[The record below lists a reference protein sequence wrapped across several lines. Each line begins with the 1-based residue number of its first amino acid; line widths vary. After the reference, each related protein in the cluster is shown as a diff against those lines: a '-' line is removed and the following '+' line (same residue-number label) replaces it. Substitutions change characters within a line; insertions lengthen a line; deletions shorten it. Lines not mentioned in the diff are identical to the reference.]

1 MLKKWAKE
9 MCFVIVASHW
19 MIRVHGLGDLKIA
32 FYQNCPAIKRGTKNL
47 VASVDDFMRFNGR

>member
-32 FYQNCPAIKRGTKNL
+32 FYQNVLP
-47 VASVDDFMRFNGR
+47 SSEGRRTL